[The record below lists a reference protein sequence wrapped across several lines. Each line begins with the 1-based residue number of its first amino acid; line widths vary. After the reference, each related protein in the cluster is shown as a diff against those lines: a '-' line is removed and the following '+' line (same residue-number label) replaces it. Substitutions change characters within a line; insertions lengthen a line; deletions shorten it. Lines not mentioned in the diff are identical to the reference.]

1 MAVCGSGGGAGGA
14 GAVVY
19 VDRRAVLAAPGAPLG
34 LGVGV
39 GVPPLHGLLGR
50 FPGSYPL
57 SQGYSLHPYPD
68 LRHLA
73 CPYELKSVYPHELKS
88 IYPQA
93 ANLSS
98 AALYSPYRPV
108 AHGDP
113 GRAKNATRESTSTL
127 KAWLN
132 EHLKN
137 PYPTKGE
144 KIMLAIVT
152 KMTLTQVSTW
162 FANARRRLKKE
173 NKMSWVPKSKSDA
186 EESES
191 EEEGERREE
200 EEEEEEEE
208 GEAEEVEDEE
218 VEMRGD
224 QKNKDKRDQAPPH
237 PLGGCEG
244 TLGLERPCCGLEGK
258 AGARGRGPEGEARTR
273 DQGSGEKMVAM
284 EMGSNPSQKPKIW
297 SLAETA
303 TSDTGQSN
311 RGSVA
316 QPKPLP
322 PAPVGHCQVWTAGC
336 LKGGQFVLNHNS
348 RTQSKRHFPGA
359 DQ

>member
-1 MAVCGSGGGAGGA
+1 MG
-14 GAVVY
+14 
-19 VDRRAVLAAPGAPLG
+19 PLG
-34 LGVGV
+34 EMQNCFEVTTYLQMPIQGVV
-39 GVPPLHGLLGR
+39 R
-50 FPGSYPL
+50 QRGS
-57 SQGYSLHPYPD
+57 HETE
-68 LRHLA
+68 A